1 MGQKRAINREEI
13 FDTIALFMCGD
24 VMTGRGIDQILPHPG
39 APRIYESFMKSALGY
54 VRLAEEVN
62 GPIPKPVDFAY
73 IWGDAMD
80 ELTWRAPDLRII
92 NLETA
97 VTTSEDYEDKG
108 INYRMHPENIACIR
122 EAGIDCSSL
131 ANNHILDWGY
141 PGLIETLETLENA
154 GVKSAGAGR
163 NLDDAESPAVMY
175 VEGKGRV
182 ILFSFGSVTSGV
194 PSYWAAFGDKPGVNL
209 LKDLSGKTVSRIKE
223 KIRGLKQ
230 RGDVAVASIHWG
242 GNWGYEVTHEEREF
256 AHNLIADAGIDVIH
270 GHSSHH
276 VKGIEVYRDKLILYG
291 CGDFLNDYEGIAGY
305 EYYRADLGFM
315 YFASIA
321 PSTGKVVSLQMVP
334 TQVKHFKVN
343 RASKSDALW
352 LRDTLNR
359 EGEKFGTRAELGVD
373 NVLALQWENQ

>member
-1 MGQKRAINREEI
+1 
-13 FDTIALFMCGD
+13 
-24 VMTGRGIDQILPHPG
+24 
-39 APRIYESFMKSALGY
+39 
-54 VRLAEEVN
+54 
-62 GPIPKPVDFAY
+62 
-73 IWGDAMD
+73 MD

-97 VTTSEDYEDKG
+97 VTTSEDHEDKG
-108 INYRMHPENIACIR
+108 INYRMHPENIPCIR

-141 PGLIETLETLENA
+141 PGLIETLETLEKA

-163 NLDDAESPAVMY
+163 SLDEAESPAVMD

-182 ILFSFGSVTSGV
+182 ILFSFGAVTSGI
-194 PSYWAAFGDKPGVNL
+194 PSYWAAFGNKPGVNL

-256 AHNLIADAGIDVIH
+256 AHNLIGDAGIDVIH

-276 VKGIEVYRDKLILYG
+276 VKGIEVYRGKLILYG
-291 CGDFLNDYEGIAGY
+291 CGDFLNDYEGIGGY
-305 EYYRADLGFM
+305 AYYRADLGFM
-315 YFASIA
+315 YFVSMAS
-321 PSTGKVVSLQMVP
+321 STGKLVSLQMVP

-343 RASKSDALW
+343 RASKSDAVW

-359 EGEKFGTRAELGVD
+359 EGERFGTRAELGVD